1 MALCESEKKEDTMK
15 KLVALLLCLIM
26 VLSLGTTALAAD
38 GKSND
43 IVILHTDDVHCGVSD
58 GMGYAGVAAYK
69 AEMEQTHNYVALVD
83 CGDAVQG
90 GAIGTLSGGA
100 YLVDI
105 MNETGYD
112 FATFGNHEFDYKI
125 PQLTK
130 LTKQAKFKYLACNF
144 KYLGKGTSDIAYKPY
159 EIVDYGGTKVAYI
172 GIATPESFVKSTP
185 AYFQDANGNYIY
197 SFCEDDDGSALYKA
211 VQNTVDEVK
220 KAGANYVIALAHL
233 GNEGTTDRWSSKA
246 VIANTTGIDAV
257 LDGHDHIAGVQKVAN
272 KDGKQIVLTEPGTK
286 FENLGKLTIKTDG
299 TITAELISPKEFTE
313 KDAGITAYITKL
325 TDTFKEYVSKVVAKS
340 SIALPDKDENGNRL
354 VRNHETAL
362 GDLCADAFRV
372 MMDADIGIMN
382 GGGIRKPIKAGDI
395 TLDNILSV
403 FPWGNLPCKMEVTG
417 QTVLDMLEMGAI
429 NYPEESGGFLSVSG
443 LKYTIMAGVPSSI
456 ELTDK
461 GEFSK
466 VAGKYRVTNVQVLN
480 KKTNEY
486 EPLDLNKTYTLG
498 GIDYTILYCG
508 DGFTMFNDSKV
519 LKAGD
524 ASYTDAQMVVDYI
537 ENKLGGTIGEEYAK
551 PQGRISVNTDIK
563 GSDWFYEAVNYVLS
577 NGLMTGTSNT
587 TFTPNGALTR
597 GMLVTVLYRMAG
609 SPKVEG
615 KVSEKFSDCTDGSWY
630 ADAVLWAS
638 ANKVVDGY
646 EDGTFKPTKSITR
659 QEMAKVLYG
668 YDKIGGKTA
677 EGITEKL
684 TYTDLDAIA
693 DWALEAVTYCTAE
706 KYLAGSNGAFSPK
719 GTATRAMG
727 AKVLMNMTKEAA

>member
-1 MALCESEKKEDTMK
+1 MK
-15 KLVALLLCLIM
+15 KLIALLLAVCM
-26 VLSLGTTALAAD
+26 VLGLMTTVFAAD
-38 GKSND
+38 EKSND
-43 IVILHTDDVHCGVSD
+43 IVILHTDDAHCGVND
-58 GMGYAGVAAYK
+58 NLGYAGVAAYK
-69 AEMEQTHNYVALVD
+69 AEMQKTHNYVALVD
-83 CGDAVQG
+83 CGDAIQG
-90 GAIGTLSGGA
+90 ESIGTLSAGA

-105 MNETGYD
+105 MNEVGYD
-112 FATFGNHEFDYKI
+112 FATFGNHEFDYKL
-125 PQLTK
+125 PQLAK
-130 LTKQAKFKYLACNF
+130 LTKQAKYQYLACNF
-144 KYLGKGTSDIAYKPY
+144 KYIGKGTSDLNYKPY
-159 EIVDYGGTKVAYI
+159 EIVTYGDKKVAFI
-172 GIATPESFVKSTP
+172 GIVTPESFTKSTP
-185 AYFQDANGNYIY
+185 AYFQDESGNYIY
-197 SFCEDDDGSALYKA
+197 SFSEDETGTALYET
-211 VQNTVDEVK
+211 VQKTVDEVRA
-220 KAGANYVIALAHL
+220 AGADYVIAMGHL
-233 GNEGTTDRWSSKA
+233 GNEGITDRWTSKA

-498 GIDYTILYCG
+498 GLEYTILYCG

>member
-1 MALCESEKKEDTMK
+1 MK
-15 KLVALLLCLIM
+15 KLIALLLAVCM
-26 VLSLGTTALAAD
+26 VLGLMTTVFAAD
-38 GKSND
+38 EKSND
-43 IVILHTDDVHCGVSD
+43 IVILHTDDAHCGVND
-58 GMGYAGVAAYK
+58 NLGYAGVAAYK
-69 AEMEQTHNYVALVD
+69 AEMKKTHNYVALVD
-83 CGDAVQG
+83 CGDAIQG
-90 GAIGTLSGGA
+90 ESIGTLSAGA

-105 MNETGYD
+105 MNEVGYD
-112 FATFGNHEFDYKI
+112 FATFGNHEFDYKL
-125 PQLTK
+125 PQLAK
-130 LTKQAKFKYLACNF
+130 LTKQAKYQYLACNF
-144 KYLGKGTSDIAYKPY
+144 KYIGKGTSDLNYKPY
-159 EIVDYGGTKVAYI
+159 EIVTYGDKKVAFI
-172 GIATPESFVKSTP
+172 GIVTPESFTKSTP
-185 AYFQDANGNYIY
+185 AYFQDESGNYIY
-197 SFCEDDDGSALYKA
+197 SFSEDETGTALYET
-211 VQNTVDEVK
+211 VQKTVDEVRA
-220 KAGANYVIALAHL
+220 AGADYVIAMGHL
-233 GNEGTTDRWSSKA
+233 GNEGITDRWTSKA

-524 ASYTDAQMVVDYI
+524 ASYTDAQMIVDYI

-563 GSDWFYEAVNYVLS
+563 GSDWFYEAADYVLS
-577 NGLMTGTSNT
+577 NGLMTGTSDT

>member
-1 MALCESEKKEDTMK
+1 MK
-15 KLVALLLCLIM
+15 KLIALLLAVCM
-26 VLSLGTTALAAD
+26 VLGLMTTVFAAD
-38 GKSND
+38 EKSND
-43 IVILHTDDVHCGVSD
+43 IVILHTDDAHCGVND
-58 GMGYAGVAAYK
+58 NLGYAGVAAYK
-69 AEMEQTHNYVALVD
+69 AEMEKTHNYVALVD
-83 CGDAVQG
+83 CGDAIQG
-90 GAIGTLSGGA
+90 ESIGTLSAGA

-105 MNETGYD
+105 MNEVGYD
-112 FATFGNHEFDYKI
+112 FATFGNHEFDYKL
-125 PQLTK
+125 PQLAK
-130 LTKQAKFKYLACNF
+130 LTKQAKYQYLACNF
-144 KYLGKGTSDIAYKPY
+144 KYIGKGTSDLNYKPY
-159 EIVDYGGTKVAYI
+159 EIVTYGDKKVAFI
-172 GIATPESFVKSTP
+172 GIVTPESFTKSTP
-185 AYFQDANGNYIY
+185 AYFQDESGNYIY
-197 SFCEDDDGSALYKA
+197 SFSEDETGTALYET
-211 VQNTVDEVK
+211 VQKTVDEVRA
-220 KAGANYVIALAHL
+220 AGADYVIAMGHL
-233 GNEGTTDRWSSKA
+233 GNEGITDRWTSKA

-498 GIDYTILYCG
+498 GLEYTILYCG

-563 GSDWFYEAVNYVLS
+563 GSDWFYEAINYVLS

>member
-1 MALCESEKKEDTMK
+1 MK
-15 KLVALLLCLIM
+15 KLIALLLAVCM
-26 VLSLGTTALAAD
+26 VLGLMTTVFAAD
-38 GKSND
+38 EKSND
-43 IVILHTDDVHCGVSD
+43 IVILHTDDAHCGVND
-58 GMGYAGVAAYK
+58 NLGYAGVAAYK
-69 AEMEQTHNYVALVD
+69 AEMEKTHNYVALVD
-83 CGDAVQG
+83 CGDAIQG
-90 GAIGTLSGGA
+90 ESIGTLSAGA

-105 MNETGYD
+105 MNEVGYD
-112 FATFGNHEFDYKI
+112 FATFGNHEFDYKL
-125 PQLTK
+125 PQLAK
-130 LTKQAKFKYLACNF
+130 LTKQAKYQYLACNF
-144 KYLGKGTSDIAYKPY
+144 KYIGKGTSDLNYKPY
-159 EIVDYGGTKVAYI
+159 EIVTYGDKKVAFI
-172 GIATPESFVKSTP
+172 GIVTPESFTKSTP
-185 AYFQDANGNYIY
+185 AYFQDESGNYIY
-197 SFCEDDDGSALYKA
+197 SFSEDETGTALYET
-211 VQNTVDEVK
+211 VQKTVDEVRA
-220 KAGANYVIALAHL
+220 AGADYVIAMGHL
-233 GNEGTTDRWSSKA
+233 GNEGITDRWTSKA

-382 GGGIRKPIKAGDI
+382 GGAIRKPIKAGDI

-524 ASYTDAQMVVDYI
+524 ASYTDAQMIVDYI

-563 GSDWFYEAVNYVLS
+563 GSDWFYEAADYVLS
-577 NGLMTGTSNT
+577 NGLMTGTSDT

-727 AKVLMNMTKEAA
+727 AKVLRNMTKEAA

>member
-1 MALCESEKKEDTMK
+1 MK
-15 KLVALLLCLIM
+15 KLIALLLAVCM
-26 VLSLGTTALAAD
+26 VLGLMTTVFAAD
-38 GKSND
+38 EKSND
-43 IVILHTDDVHCGVSD
+43 IVILHTDDAHCGVND
-58 GMGYAGVAAYK
+58 NLGYAGVAAYK
-69 AEMEQTHNYVALVD
+69 AEMEKTHNYVALVD
-83 CGDAVQG
+83 CGDAIQG
-90 GAIGTLSGGA
+90 ESIGTLSAGA

-105 MNETGYD
+105 MNEVGYD
-112 FATFGNHEFDYKI
+112 FATFGNHEFDYKL
-125 PQLTK
+125 PQLAK
-130 LTKQAKFKYLACNF
+130 LTKQAKYQYLACNF
-144 KYLGKGTSDIAYKPY
+144 KYIGKGTSDLNYKPY
-159 EIVDYGGTKVAYI
+159 EIVTYGDKKVAFI
-172 GIATPESFVKSTP
+172 GIVTPESFTKSTP
-185 AYFQDANGNYIY
+185 AYFQDESGNYIY
-197 SFCEDDDGSALYKA
+197 SFSEDETGTALYET
-211 VQNTVDEVK
+211 VQKTVDEARA
-220 KAGANYVIALAHL
+220 AGADYVIAMGHL
-233 GNEGTTDRWSSKA
+233 GNEGITDRWTSKA

-524 ASYTDAQMVVDYI
+524 ASYTAAQMVVDYI

>member
-1 MALCESEKKEDTMK
+1 MK
-15 KLVALLLCLIM
+15 KLIALLLAVCM
-26 VLSLGTTALAAD
+26 VLGLMTTVFAAD
-38 GKSND
+38 EKSND
-43 IVILHTDDVHCGVSD
+43 IVILHTDDAHCGVND
-58 GMGYAGVAAYK
+58 NLGYAGVAAYK
-69 AEMEQTHNYVALVD
+69 AEMQKTHNYVALVD
-83 CGDAVQG
+83 CGDAIQG
-90 GAIGTLSGGA
+90 ESIGTLSAGA

-105 MNETGYD
+105 MNEVGYD
-112 FATFGNHEFDYKI
+112 FATFGNHEFDYKL
-125 PQLTK
+125 PQLAK
-130 LTKQAKFKYLACNF
+130 LTKQAKYQYLACNF
-144 KYLGKGTSDIAYKPY
+144 KYIGKGTSDLNYKPY
-159 EIVDYGGTKVAYI
+159 EIVTYGDKKVAFI
-172 GIATPESFVKSTP
+172 GIVTPESFTKSTP
-185 AYFQDANGNYIY
+185 AYFQDESGNYIY
-197 SFCEDDDGSALYKA
+197 SFSEDETGTALYET
-211 VQNTVDEVK
+211 VQKTVDEARA
-220 KAGANYVIALAHL
+220 AGADYVIAMGHL
-233 GNEGTTDRWSSKA
+233 GNEGITDRWTSKA

-577 NGLMTGTSNT
+577 NGLMTGTSDT

-727 AKVLMNMTKEAA
+727 AKVLMNMTKDAA

>member
-1 MALCESEKKEDTMK
+1 MK
-15 KLVALLLCLIM
+15 KLIALLLAVCM
-26 VLSLGTTALAAD
+26 VLGLMTTVFAAD
-38 GKSND
+38 EKSND
-43 IVILHTDDVHCGVSD
+43 IVILHTDDAHCGVND
-58 GMGYAGVAAYK
+58 NLGYAGVAAYK
-69 AEMEQTHNYVALVD
+69 AEMKKTHNYVALVD
-83 CGDAVQG
+83 CGDAIQG
-90 GAIGTLSGGA
+90 ESIGTLSAGA

-105 MNETGYD
+105 MNEVGYD
-112 FATFGNHEFDYKI
+112 FATFGNHEFDYKL
-125 PQLTK
+125 PQLAK
-130 LTKQAKFKYLACNF
+130 LTKQAKYQYLACNF
-144 KYLGKGTSDIAYKPY
+144 KYIGKGTSDLNYKPY
-159 EIVDYGGTKVAYI
+159 EIVTYGDKKVAFI
-172 GIATPESFVKSTP
+172 GIVTPESFTKSTP
-185 AYFQDANGNYIY
+185 AYFQDESGNYIY
-197 SFCEDDDGSALYKA
+197 SFSEDETGTALYET
-211 VQNTVDEVK
+211 VQKTVDEARA
-220 KAGANYVIALAHL
+220 AGADYVIAMGHL
-233 GNEGTTDRWSSKA
+233 GNEGITDRWTSKA

-313 KDAGITAYITKL
+313 KDAGITAYITML

-466 VAGKYRVTNVQVLN
+466 VAGKNSVTNFQVLN

-577 NGLMTGTSNT
+577 NGLMTGTSDT

>member
-1 MALCESEKKEDTMK
+1 MK
-15 KLVALLLCLIM
+15 KLIALLLAVCM
-26 VLSLGTTALAAD
+26 VLGLMTTVFAAD
-38 GKSND
+38 EKSND
-43 IVILHTDDVHCGVSD
+43 IVILHTDDAHCGVND
-58 GMGYAGVAAYK
+58 NLGYAGVAAYK
-69 AEMEQTHNYVALVD
+69 AEMQKTHNYVALVD
-83 CGDAVQG
+83 CGDAIQG
-90 GAIGTLSGGA
+90 ESIGTLSAGA

-105 MNETGYD
+105 MNEVGYD
-112 FATFGNHEFDYKI
+112 FAAFGNHEFDYKL
-125 PQLTK
+125 PQLAK
-130 LTKQAKFKYLACNF
+130 LTKQAKYQYLACNF
-144 KYLGKGTSDIAYKPY
+144 KYIGKGTSDLNYKPY
-159 EIVDYGGTKVAYI
+159 EIVTYGDKKVAFI
-172 GIATPESFVKSTP
+172 GIVTPESFTKSTP
-185 AYFQDANGNYIY
+185 AYFQDESGNYIY
-197 SFCEDDDGSALYKA
+197 SFSEDETGTALYET
-211 VQNTVDEVK
+211 VQKTVDEVRA
-220 KAGANYVIALAHL
+220 AGADYVIAMGHL
-233 GNEGTTDRWSSKA
+233 GNEGITDRWTSKA

-524 ASYTDAQMVVDYI
+524 ASYTDAQMIVDYI

-577 NGLMTGTSNT
+577 NGLMTGTSDT

>member
-1 MALCESEKKEDTMK
+1 MK
-15 KLVALLLCLIM
+15 KLIALLLAVCM
-26 VLSLGTTALAAD
+26 VLGLMTTVFAAD
-38 GKSND
+38 EKSND
-43 IVILHTDDVHCGVSD
+43 IVILHTDDAHCGVND
-58 GMGYAGVAAYK
+58 NLGYAGVAAYK
-69 AEMEQTHNYVALVD
+69 AEMKKTHNYVALVD
-83 CGDAVQG
+83 CGDAIQG
-90 GAIGTLSGGA
+90 ESIGTLSAGA

-105 MNETGYD
+105 MNEVGYD
-112 FATFGNHEFDYKI
+112 FATFGNHEFDYKL
-125 PQLTK
+125 PQLAK
-130 LTKQAKFKYLACNF
+130 LTKQAKYQYLACNF
-144 KYLGKGTSDIAYKPY
+144 KYIGKGTSDLNYKPY
-159 EIVDYGGTKVAYI
+159 EIVTYGDKKVAFI
-172 GIATPESFVKSTP
+172 GIVTPESFTKSTP
-185 AYFQDANGNYIY
+185 AYFQDESGNYIY
-197 SFCEDDDGSALYKA
+197 SFSEDETGTALYET
-211 VQNTVDEVK
+211 VQKTVDEVRA
-220 KAGANYVIALAHL
+220 AGADYVIAMGHL
-233 GNEGTTDRWSSKA
+233 GNEGITDRWTSKA

-524 ASYTDAQMVVDYI
+524 ASYTDAQMIVDYI

>member
-1 MALCESEKKEDTMK
+1 MK
-15 KLVALLLCLIM
+15 KLIALLLAVCM
-26 VLSLGTTALAAD
+26 VLGLMTTVFAAD
-38 GKSND
+38 EKSND
-43 IVILHTDDVHCGVSD
+43 IVILHTDDAHCGVND
-58 GMGYAGVAAYK
+58 NLGYAGVAAYK
-69 AEMEQTHNYVALVD
+69 AEMKKTHNYVALVD
-83 CGDAVQG
+83 CGDAIQG
-90 GAIGTLSGGA
+90 ESIGTLSAGA

-105 MNETGYD
+105 MNEVGYD
-112 FATFGNHEFDYKI
+112 FATFGNHEFDYKL
-125 PQLTK
+125 PQLAK
-130 LTKQAKFKYLACNF
+130 LTKQAKYQYLACNF
-144 KYLGKGTSDIAYKPY
+144 KYIGKGTSDLNYKPY
-159 EIVDYGGTKVAYI
+159 EIVTYGDKKVAFI
-172 GIATPESFVKSTP
+172 GIVTPESFTKSTP
-185 AYFQDANGNYIY
+185 AYFQDESGNYIY
-197 SFCEDDDGSALYKA
+197 SFSEDETGTALYET
-211 VQNTVDEVK
+211 VQKTVDEVRA
-220 KAGANYVIALAHL
+220 AGADYVIAMGHL
-233 GNEGTTDRWSSKA
+233 GNEGITDRWTSKA

-257 LDGHDHIAGVQKVAN
+257 LDGHDHVAGVQKVAN

-563 GSDWFYEAVNYVLS
+563 GSDWFYEAADYVLS
-577 NGLMTGTSNT
+577 NGLMTGTSDT

>member
-1 MALCESEKKEDTMK
+1 MK
-15 KLVALLLCLIM
+15 KLIALLLAVCM
-26 VLSLGTTALAAD
+26 VLGLMTTVFAAD
-38 GKSND
+38 EKSND
-43 IVILHTDDVHCGVSD
+43 IVILHTDDAHCGVND
-58 GMGYAGVAAYK
+58 NLGYAGVAAYK
-69 AEMEQTHNYVALVD
+69 AEMQKTHNYVALVD
-83 CGDAVQG
+83 CGDAIQG
-90 GAIGTLSGGA
+90 ESIGTLSAGA

-105 MNETGYD
+105 MNEVGYD
-112 FATFGNHEFDYKI
+112 FATFGNHEFDYKL
-125 PQLTK
+125 PQLAK
-130 LTKQAKFKYLACNF
+130 LTKQAKYQYLACNF
-144 KYLGKGTSDIAYKPY
+144 KYIGKGTSDLNYKPY
-159 EIVDYGGTKVAYI
+159 EIVTYGDKKVAFI
-172 GIATPESFVKSTP
+172 GIVTPESFTKSTP
-185 AYFQDANGNYIY
+185 AYFQDESGNYIY
-197 SFCEDDDGSALYKA
+197 SFSEDETGTALYET
-211 VQNTVDEVK
+211 VQKTVDEARA
-220 KAGANYVIALAHL
+220 AGADYVIAMGHL
-233 GNEGTTDRWSSKA
+233 GNEGITDRWTSKA

-537 ENKLGGTIGEEYAK
+537 ENKLGGTIGEESAK

>member
-1 MALCESEKKEDTMK
+1 MK
-15 KLVALLLCLIM
+15 KLIALLLAVCM
-26 VLSLGTTALAAD
+26 VLGLMTTVFAAD
-38 GKSND
+38 EKSND
-43 IVILHTDDVHCGVSD
+43 IVILHTDDAHCGVND
-58 GMGYAGVAAYK
+58 NLGYAGVAAYK
-69 AEMEQTHNYVALVD
+69 AEMQKTHNYVALVD
-83 CGDAVQG
+83 CGDAIQG
-90 GAIGTLSGGA
+90 ESIGTLSAGA

-105 MNETGYD
+105 MNEVGYD
-112 FATFGNHEFDYKI
+112 FATFGNHEFDYKL
-125 PQLTK
+125 PQLAK
-130 LTKQAKFKYLACNF
+130 LTKQAKYQYLACNF
-144 KYLGKGTSDIAYKPY
+144 KYIGKGTSDLNYKPY
-159 EIVDYGGTKVAYI
+159 EIVTYGDKKVAFI
-172 GIATPESFVKSTP
+172 GIVTPESFTKSTP
-185 AYFQDANGNYIY
+185 AYFQDESGNYIY
-197 SFCEDDDGSALYKA
+197 SFSEDETGTALYET
-211 VQNTVDEVK
+211 VQKTVDEVRA
-220 KAGANYVIALAHL
+220 AGADYVIAMGHL
-233 GNEGTTDRWSSKA
+233 GNEGITDRWTSKA

-340 SIALPDKDENGNRL
+340 SITLPDKDENGNRL

-577 NGLMTGTSNT
+577 NGLMTGTSDT

>member
-1 MALCESEKKEDTMK
+1 MK
-15 KLVALLLCLIM
+15 KLIALLLAVCM
-26 VLSLGTTALAAD
+26 VLGLMTTVFAAD
-38 GKSND
+38 EKSND
-43 IVILHTDDVHCGVSD
+43 IVILHTDDAHCGVND
-58 GMGYAGVAAYK
+58 NLGYAGVAAYK
-69 AEMEQTHNYVALVD
+69 AEMQKTHNYVALVD
-83 CGDAVQG
+83 CGDAIQG
-90 GAIGTLSGGA
+90 ESIGTLSAGA

-105 MNETGYD
+105 MNEVGYD
-112 FATFGNHEFDYKI
+112 FATFGNHEFDYKL
-125 PQLTK
+125 PQLAK
-130 LTKQAKFKYLACNF
+130 LTKQAKYQYLACNF
-144 KYLGKGTSDIAYKPY
+144 KYIGKGTSDLNYKPY
-159 EIVDYGGTKVAYI
+159 EIVTYGDKKVAFI
-172 GIATPESFVKSTP
+172 GIVTPESFTKSTP
-185 AYFQDANGNYIY
+185 AYFQDESGNYIY
-197 SFCEDDDGSALYKA
+197 SFSEDETGTALYET
-211 VQNTVDEVK
+211 VQKTVDEARA
-220 KAGANYVIALAHL
+220 AGADYVIAMGHL
-233 GNEGTTDRWSSKA
+233 GNEGITDRWTSKA

-577 NGLMTGTSNT
+577 NGLMTGTSDT

-693 DWALEAVTYCTAE
+693 DWALEAVTYCTGRSIW
-706 KYLAGSNGAFSPK
+706 LVP
-719 GTATRAMG
+719 TARSARRVPRP
-727 AKVLMNMTKEAA
+727 APWAPRCS

>member
-1 MALCESEKKEDTMK
+1 MK
-15 KLVALLLCLIM
+15 KLIALLLAVCM
-26 VLSLGTTALAAD
+26 VLGLMTTVFAAD
-38 GKSND
+38 EKSND
-43 IVILHTDDVHCGVSD
+43 IVILHTDDAHCGVND
-58 GMGYAGVAAYK
+58 NLGYAGVAAYK
-69 AEMEQTHNYVALVD
+69 AEMQKTHNYVALVD
-83 CGDAVQG
+83 CGDAIQG
-90 GAIGTLSGGA
+90 ESIGTLSAGA

-105 MNETGYD
+105 MNEVGYD
-112 FATFGNHEFDYKI
+112 FATFGNHEFDYKL
-125 PQLTK
+125 PQLAK
-130 LTKQAKFKYLACNF
+130 LTKQAKYQYLACNF
-144 KYLGKGTSDIAYKPY
+144 KYIGKGTSDLNYKPY
-159 EIVDYGGTKVAYI
+159 EIVTYGDKKVAFI
-172 GIATPESFVKSTP
+172 GIVTPESFTKSTP
-185 AYFQDANGNYIY
+185 AYFQDESGNYIY
-197 SFCEDDDGSALYKA
+197 SFSEDETGTALYET
-211 VQNTVDEVK
+211 VQKTVDEARA
-220 KAGANYVIALAHL
+220 AGADYVIAMGHL
-233 GNEGTTDRWSSKA
+233 GNEGITDRWTSKA

-257 LDGHDHIAGVQKVAN
+257 LDGHDHVAGVQKVAN

>member
-1 MALCESEKKEDTMK
+1 MK
-15 KLVALLLCLIM
+15 KLIALLLAVCM
-26 VLSLGTTALAAD
+26 VLGLMTTVFAAD
-38 GKSND
+38 EKSND
-43 IVILHTDDVHCGVSD
+43 IVILHTDDAHCGVND
-58 GMGYAGVAAYK
+58 NLGYAGVAAYK
-69 AEMEQTHNYVALVD
+69 AEMEKTHNYVALVD
-83 CGDAVQG
+83 CGDAIQG
-90 GAIGTLSGGA
+90 ESIGTLSAGA

-105 MNETGYD
+105 MNEVGYD
-112 FATFGNHEFDYKI
+112 FATFGNHEFDYKL
-125 PQLTK
+125 PQLAK
-130 LTKQAKFKYLACNF
+130 LTKQAKYQYLACNF
-144 KYLGKGTSDIAYKPY
+144 KYIGKGTSDLNYKPY
-159 EIVDYGGTKVAYI
+159 EIVTYGDKKVAFI
-172 GIATPESFVKSTP
+172 GIVTPESFTKSTP
-185 AYFQDANGNYIY
+185 AYFQDESGNYIY
-197 SFCEDDDGSALYKA
+197 SFSEDETGTALYET
-211 VQNTVDEVK
+211 VQKTVDEVRA
-220 KAGANYVIALAHL
+220 AGADYVIAMGHL
-233 GNEGTTDRWSSKA
+233 GNEGITDRWTSKA

-257 LDGHDHIAGVQKVAN
+257 LDGHDHVAGVQKVAN

-524 ASYTDAQMVVDYI
+524 ASYTDAQMIVDYI

-563 GSDWFYEAVNYVLS
+563 GSDWFYEAADYVLS
-577 NGLMTGTSNT
+577 NGLMTGTSDT

>member
-1 MALCESEKKEDTMK
+1 MK
-15 KLVALLLCLIM
+15 KLIALLLAVCM
-26 VLSLGTTALAAD
+26 VLGLMTTVFAAD
-38 GKSND
+38 EKSND
-43 IVILHTDDVHCGVSD
+43 IVILHTDDAHCGVND
-58 GMGYAGVAAYK
+58 NLGYAGVAAYK
-69 AEMEQTHNYVALVD
+69 AEMKKTHNYVALVD
-83 CGDAVQG
+83 CGDAIQG
-90 GAIGTLSGGA
+90 ESIGTLSAGA

-105 MNETGYD
+105 MNEVGYD
-112 FATFGNHEFDYKI
+112 FATFGNHEFDYKL
-125 PQLTK
+125 PQLAK
-130 LTKQAKFKYLACNF
+130 LTKQAKYQYLACNF
-144 KYLGKGTSDIAYKPY
+144 KYIGKGTSDLNYKPY
-159 EIVDYGGTKVAYI
+159 EIVTYGDKKVAFI
-172 GIATPESFVKSTP
+172 GIVTPESFTKSTP
-185 AYFQDANGNYIY
+185 AYFQDESGNYIY
-197 SFCEDDDGSALYKA
+197 SFSEDETGTALYET
-211 VQNTVDEVK
+211 VQKTVDEVRA
-220 KAGANYVIALAHL
+220 AGADYVIAMGHL
-233 GNEGTTDRWSSKA
+233 GNEGITDRWTSKA

-524 ASYTDAQMVVDYI
+524 ASYTDAQMIVDYI

-563 GSDWFYEAVNYVLS
+563 GSDWFYEAADYVLS
-577 NGLMTGTSNT
+577 NGLMTGTSDT

-677 EGITEKL
+677 EDITEKL

>member
-1 MALCESEKKEDTMK
+1 MK
-15 KLVALLLCLIM
+15 KLIALLLAVCM
-26 VLSLGTTALAAD
+26 VLGLMTTVFAAD
-38 GKSND
+38 EKSND
-43 IVILHTDDVHCGVSD
+43 IVILHTDDAHCGVND
-58 GMGYAGVAAYK
+58 NLGYAGVAAYK
-69 AEMEQTHNYVALVD
+69 AEMEKTHNYVALVD
-83 CGDAVQG
+83 CGDAIQG
-90 GAIGTLSGGA
+90 ESIGTLSAGA

-105 MNETGYD
+105 MNEVGYD
-112 FATFGNHEFDYKI
+112 FATFGNHEFDYKL
-125 PQLTK
+125 PQLAK
-130 LTKQAKFKYLACNF
+130 LTKQAKYQYLACNF
-144 KYLGKGTSDIAYKPY
+144 KYIGKGTSDLNYKPY
-159 EIVDYGGTKVAYI
+159 EIVTYGDKKVAFI
-172 GIATPESFVKSTP
+172 GIVTPESFTKSTP
-185 AYFQDANGNYIY
+185 AYFQDESGNYIY
-197 SFCEDDDGSALYKA
+197 SFSEDETGTALYET
-211 VQNTVDEVK
+211 VQKTVDEVRA
-220 KAGANYVIALAHL
+220 AGADYVIAMGHL
-233 GNEGTTDRWSSKA
+233 GNEGITDRWTSKA

-257 LDGHDHIAGVQKVAN
+257 LDGHDHVAGVQKVAN

-563 GSDWFYEAVNYVLS
+563 GSDWFYEAADYVLS

>member
-1 MALCESEKKEDTMK
+1 MK
-15 KLVALLLCLIM
+15 KLIALLLAVCM
-26 VLSLGTTALAAD
+26 VLGLMTTVFAAD
-38 GKSND
+38 EKSND
-43 IVILHTDDVHCGVSD
+43 IVILHTDDAHCGVND
-58 GMGYAGVAAYK
+58 NLGYAGVAAYK
-69 AEMEQTHNYVALVD
+69 AEMKKTHNYVALVD
-83 CGDAVQG
+83 CGDAIQG
-90 GAIGTLSGGA
+90 ESIGTLSAGA

-105 MNETGYD
+105 MNEVGYD
-112 FATFGNHEFDYKI
+112 FATFGNHEFDYKL
-125 PQLTK
+125 PQLAK
-130 LTKQAKFKYLACNF
+130 LTKQAKYQYLACNF
-144 KYLGKGTSDIAYKPY
+144 KYIGKGTSDLNYKPY
-159 EIVDYGGTKVAYI
+159 EIVTYGDKKVAFI
-172 GIATPESFVKSTP
+172 GIVTPESFTKSTP
-185 AYFQDANGNYIY
+185 AYFQDESGNYIY
-197 SFCEDDDGSALYKA
+197 SFSEDETGTALYET
-211 VQNTVDEVK
+211 VQKTVDEARA
-220 KAGANYVIALAHL
+220 AGADYVIAMGHL
-233 GNEGTTDRWSSKA
+233 GNKGITDRWTSKA

-313 KDAGITAYITKL
+313 KDAGITAYITML

-577 NGLMTGTSNT
+577 NGLMTGTSDT

>member
-1 MALCESEKKEDTMK
+1 MK
-15 KLVALLLCLIM
+15 KLIALLLAVCM
-26 VLSLGTTALAAD
+26 VLGLMTTVFAAD
-38 GKSND
+38 EKSND
-43 IVILHTDDVHCGVSD
+43 IVILHTDDAHCGVND
-58 GMGYAGVAAYK
+58 NLGYAGVAAYK
-69 AEMEQTHNYVALVD
+69 AEMEKTHNYVALVD
-83 CGDAVQG
+83 CGDAIQG
-90 GAIGTLSGGA
+90 ESIGTLSAGA

-105 MNETGYD
+105 MNEVGYD
-112 FATFGNHEFDYKI
+112 FAPFGNHEFDYKL
-125 PQLTK
+125 PQLAK
-130 LTKQAKFKYLACNF
+130 LTKQAKYQYLACNF
-144 KYLGKGTSDIAYKPY
+144 KYIGKGTSDLNYKPY
-159 EIVDYGGTKVAYI
+159 EIVTYGDKKVAFI
-172 GIATPESFVKSTP
+172 GIVTPESFTKSTP
-185 AYFQDANGNYIY
+185 AYFQDESGNYIY
-197 SFCEDDDGSALYKA
+197 SFSEDETGTALYET
-211 VQNTVDEVK
+211 VQKTVDEVRA
-220 KAGANYVIALAHL
+220 AGADYVIAMGHL
-233 GNEGTTDRWSSKA
+233 GNEGITDRWTSKA

-524 ASYTDAQMVVDYI
+524 ASYTDAQMIVDYI

-563 GSDWFYEAVNYVLS
+563 GSDWFYEAADYVLS
-577 NGLMTGTSNT
+577 NGLMTGTSDT

>member
-1 MALCESEKKEDTMK
+1 MK
-15 KLVALLLCLIM
+15 KLIALLLAVCMI
-26 VLSLGTTALAAD
+26 LGLMTTVFAAD
-38 GKSND
+38 EKSND
-43 IVILHTDDVHCGVSD
+43 IVILHTDDAHCGVND
-58 GMGYAGVAAYK
+58 NLGYAGVAAYK
-69 AEMEQTHNYVALVD
+69 AEMEKTHNYVALVD
-83 CGDAVQG
+83 CGDAIQG
-90 GAIGTLSGGA
+90 ESIGTLSAGA

-105 MNETGYD
+105 MNEVGYD
-112 FATFGNHEFDYKI
+112 FATFGNHEFDYKL
-125 PQLTK
+125 PQLAK
-130 LTKQAKFKYLACNF
+130 LTKQAKYQYLACNF
-144 KYLGKGTSDIAYKPY
+144 KYIGKGTSDLNYKPY
-159 EIVDYGGTKVAYI
+159 EIVTYGDKKVAFI
-172 GIATPESFVKSTP
+172 GIVTPESFTKSTP
-185 AYFQDANGNYIY
+185 AYFQDESGNYIY
-197 SFCEDDDGSALYKA
+197 SFSEDETGTALYET
-211 VQNTVDEVK
+211 VQKTVDEVRA
-220 KAGANYVIALAHL
+220 AGADYVIAMGHL
-233 GNEGTTDRWSSKA
+233 GNEGITDRWTSKA

-257 LDGHDHIAGVQKVAN
+257 LDGHDHVAGVQKVAN

-524 ASYTDAQMVVDYI
+524 ASYTDAQMIVDYI

-563 GSDWFYEAVNYVLS
+563 GSDWFYEAADYVLS
-577 NGLMTGTSNT
+577 NGLMTGTSDT

>member
-1 MALCESEKKEDTMK
+1 MK
-15 KLVALLLCLIM
+15 KLIALLLAVCM
-26 VLSLGTTALAAD
+26 VLGLMTTVFAAD
-38 GKSND
+38 EKSND
-43 IVILHTDDVHCGVSD
+43 IVILHTDDAHCGVND
-58 GMGYAGVAAYK
+58 NLGYAGVAAYK
-69 AEMEQTHNYVALVD
+69 AEMEKTHNYVALVD
-83 CGDAVQG
+83 CGDAIQG
-90 GAIGTLSGGA
+90 ESIGTLSAGA

-105 MNETGYD
+105 MNEVGYD
-112 FATFGNHEFDYKI
+112 FATFGNHEFDYKL
-125 PQLTK
+125 PQLAK
-130 LTKQAKFKYLACNF
+130 LTKQAKYQYLACNF
-144 KYLGKGTSDIAYKPY
+144 KYIGKGTSDLNYKPY
-159 EIVDYGGTKVAYI
+159 EIVTYGDKKVAFI
-172 GIATPESFVKSTP
+172 GIVTPESFTKSTP
-185 AYFQDANGNYIY
+185 AYFQDESGNYIY
-197 SFCEDDDGSALYKA
+197 SFSEDETGTALYET
-211 VQNTVDEVK
+211 VQKTVDEARA
-220 KAGANYVIALAHL
+220 AGADYVIAMGHL
-233 GNEGTTDRWSSKA
+233 GNEGITDRWTSKA

-313 KDAGITAYITKL
+313 KDAGITAYITML

-403 FPWGNLPCKMEVTG
+403 FPWGNLPCQMEVTG

-577 NGLMTGTSNT
+577 NGLMTGTSDT

>member
-1 MALCESEKKEDTMK
+1 MK
-15 KLVALLLCLIM
+15 KLIALLLAVCM
-26 VLSLGTTALAAD
+26 VLGLMTTVFAAD
-38 GKSND
+38 EKSND
-43 IVILHTDDVHCGVSD
+43 IVILHTDDAHCGVND
-58 GMGYAGVAAYK
+58 NLGYAGVAAYK
-69 AEMEQTHNYVALVD
+69 AEIEKTHNYVALVD
-83 CGDAVQG
+83 CGDAIQG
-90 GAIGTLSGGA
+90 ESIGTLSAGA

-105 MNETGYD
+105 MNEVGYD
-112 FATFGNHEFDYKI
+112 FATFGNHEFDYKL
-125 PQLTK
+125 PQLAK
-130 LTKQAKFKYLACNF
+130 LTKQAKYQYLACNF
-144 KYLGKGTSDIAYKPY
+144 KYIGKGTSDLNYKPY
-159 EIVDYGGTKVAYI
+159 EIVTYGDKKVAFI
-172 GIATPESFVKSTP
+172 GIVTPESFTKSTP
-185 AYFQDANGNYIY
+185 AYFQDESGNYIY
-197 SFCEDDDGSALYKA
+197 SFSEDETGTALYET
-211 VQNTVDEVK
+211 VQKTVDEARA
-220 KAGANYVIALAHL
+220 AGADYVIAMGHL
-233 GNEGTTDRWSSKA
+233 GNEGITDRWTSKA

-257 LDGHDHIAGVQKVAN
+257 LDGHDHVAGVQKVAN

-340 SIALPDKDENGNRL
+340 SITLPDKDENGNRL

-577 NGLMTGTSNT
+577 NGLMTGTSDT

>member
-1 MALCESEKKEDTMK
+1 MK
-15 KLVALLLCLIM
+15 KLIALLLAVCM
-26 VLSLGTTALAAD
+26 VLGLMTTVFAAD
-38 GKSND
+38 EKSND
-43 IVILHTDDVHCGVSD
+43 IVILHTDDAHCGVND
-58 GMGYAGVAAYK
+58 NLGYAGVAAYK
-69 AEMEQTHNYVALVD
+69 AEMKKTHNYVALVD
-83 CGDAVQG
+83 CGDAIQG
-90 GAIGTLSGGA
+90 ESIGTLSAGA

-105 MNETGYD
+105 MNEVGYD
-112 FATFGNHEFDYKI
+112 FATFGNHEFDYKL
-125 PQLTK
+125 PQLAK
-130 LTKQAKFKYLACNF
+130 LTKQAKYQYLACNF
-144 KYLGKGTSDIAYKPY
+144 KYIGKGTSDLNYKPY
-159 EIVDYGGTKVAYI
+159 EIVTYGDKKVAFI
-172 GIATPESFVKSTP
+172 GIVTPESFTKSTP
-185 AYFQDANGNYIY
+185 AYFQDESGNYIY
-197 SFCEDDDGSALYKA
+197 SFSEDETGTALYET
-211 VQNTVDEVK
+211 VQKTVDEARA
-220 KAGANYVIALAHL
+220 AGADYVIAMGHL
-233 GNEGTTDRWSSKA
+233 GNEGITDRWTSKA

-429 NYPEESGGFLSVSG
+429 NYPEESGAFLSVSG

-638 ANKVVDGY
+638 ENKVVDGY

>member
-1 MALCESEKKEDTMK
+1 MK
-15 KLVALLLCLIM
+15 KLIALLLAVCM
-26 VLSLGTTALAAD
+26 VLGLMTTVFAAD
-38 GKSND
+38 EKSND
-43 IVILHTDDVHCGVSD
+43 IVILHTDDAHCGVND
-58 GMGYAGVAAYK
+58 NLGYAGVAAYK
-69 AEMEQTHNYVALVD
+69 AEMEKTHNYVALVD
-83 CGDAVQG
+83 CGDAIQG
-90 GAIGTLSGGA
+90 ESIGTLSAGA

-105 MNETGYD
+105 MNEVGYD
-112 FATFGNHEFDYKI
+112 FATFGNHEFDYKL
-125 PQLTK
+125 PQLAK
-130 LTKQAKFKYLACNF
+130 LTKQAKYQYLACNF
-144 KYLGKGTSDIAYKPY
+144 KYIGKGTSDLNYKPY
-159 EIVDYGGTKVAYI
+159 EIVTYGDKKVAFI
-172 GIATPESFVKSTP
+172 GIVTPESFTKSTP
-185 AYFQDANGNYIY
+185 AYFQDESGNYIY
-197 SFCEDDDGSALYKA
+197 SFSEDETGTALYET
-211 VQNTVDEVK
+211 VQKTVDEVRA
-220 KAGANYVIALAHL
+220 AGADYIIAMGHL
-233 GNEGTTDRWSSKA
+233 GNEGITDRWTSKA

-524 ASYTDAQMVVDYI
+524 ASYTDAQMIVDYI

-577 NGLMTGTSNT
+577 NGLMTGTSDT

>member
-1 MALCESEKKEDTMK
+1 MK
-15 KLVALLLCLIM
+15 KLIALLLAVCM
-26 VLSLGTTALAAD
+26 VLGLMTTVFAAD
-38 GKSND
+38 EKSND
-43 IVILHTDDVHCGVSD
+43 IVILHTDDAHCGVND
-58 GMGYAGVAAYK
+58 NLGYAGVAAYK
-69 AEMEQTHNYVALVD
+69 AEMQKTHNYVALVD
-83 CGDAVQG
+83 CGDAIQG
-90 GAIGTLSGGA
+90 ESIGTLSAGA

-105 MNETGYD
+105 MNEVGYD
-112 FATFGNHEFDYKI
+112 FAAFGNHEFDYKL
-125 PQLTK
+125 PQLAK
-130 LTKQAKFKYLACNF
+130 LTKQAKYQYLACNF
-144 KYLGKGTSDIAYKPY
+144 KYIGKGTSDLNYKPY
-159 EIVDYGGTKVAYI
+159 EIVTYGDKKVAFI
-172 GIATPESFVKSTP
+172 GIVTPESFTKSTP
-185 AYFQDANGNYIY
+185 AYFQDESGNYIY
-197 SFCEDDDGSALYKA
+197 SFSEDETGTALYET
-211 VQNTVDEVK
+211 VQKTVDEVRA
-220 KAGANYVIALAHL
+220 AGADYVIAMGHL
-233 GNEGTTDRWSSKA
+233 GNEGITDRWTSKA

-382 GGGIRKPIKAGDI
+382 GGGIRKPIQAGDI

-524 ASYTDAQMVVDYI
+524 ASYTDAQMIVDYI

-563 GSDWFYEAVNYVLS
+563 GSDWFYEAADYVLS
-577 NGLMTGTSNT
+577 NGLMTGTSDT

>member
-1 MALCESEKKEDTMK
+1 MK
-15 KLVALLLCLIM
+15 KLIALLLAVCM
-26 VLSLGTTALAAD
+26 VLGLMTTVFAAD
-38 GKSND
+38 EKSND
-43 IVILHTDDVHCGVSD
+43 IVILHTDDAHCGVND
-58 GMGYAGVAAYK
+58 NLGYAGVAAYK
-69 AEMEQTHNYVALVD
+69 AEMEKTHNYVALVD
-83 CGDAVQG
+83 CGDAIQG
-90 GAIGTLSGGA
+90 ESIGTLSAGA

-105 MNETGYD
+105 MNEVGYD
-112 FATFGNHEFDYKI
+112 FATFGNHEFDYKL
-125 PQLTK
+125 PQLAK
-130 LTKQAKFKYLACNF
+130 LTKQAKYQYLACNF
-144 KYLGKGTSDIAYKPY
+144 KYIGKGTSDLNYKPY
-159 EIVDYGGTKVAYI
+159 EIVTYGDKKVAFI
-172 GIATPESFVKSTP
+172 GIVTPESFTKSTP
-185 AYFQDANGNYIY
+185 AYFQDESGNYIY
-197 SFCEDDDGSALYKA
+197 SFSEDETGTALYET
-211 VQNTVDEVK
+211 VQKTVDEARA
-220 KAGANYVIALAHL
+220 AGADYVIAMGHL
-233 GNEGTTDRWSSKA
+233 GNEGITDRWTSKA

-257 LDGHDHIAGVQKVAN
+257 LDGHDHVAGVQKVAN

-372 MMDADIGIMN
+372 MMDADLGIMN

-563 GSDWFYEAVNYVLS
+563 GSDWFYEAADYVLS
-577 NGLMTGTSNT
+577 NGLMTGTSDT

>member
-1 MALCESEKKEDTMK
+1 MK
-15 KLVALLLCLIM
+15 KLIALLLAVCM
-26 VLSLGTTALAAD
+26 VLGLMTTVFAAD
-38 GKSND
+38 EKSND
-43 IVILHTDDVHCGVSD
+43 IVILHTDDAHCGVND
-58 GMGYAGVAAYK
+58 NLGYAGVAAYK
-69 AEMEQTHNYVALVD
+69 AEMKKTHNYVALVD
-83 CGDAVQG
+83 CGDAIQG
-90 GAIGTLSGGA
+90 ESIGTLSAGA

-105 MNETGYD
+105 MNEVGYD
-112 FATFGNHEFDYKI
+112 FATFGNHEFDYKL
-125 PQLTK
+125 PQLAK
-130 LTKQAKFKYLACNF
+130 LTKQAKYQYLACNF
-144 KYLGKGTSDIAYKPY
+144 KYIGKGTSDLNYKPY
-159 EIVDYGGTKVAYI
+159 EIVTYGDKKVAFI
-172 GIATPESFVKSTP
+172 GIVTPESFTKSTP
-185 AYFQDANGNYIY
+185 AYFQDESGNYIY
-197 SFCEDDDGSALYKA
+197 SFSEDETGTALYET
-211 VQNTVDEVK
+211 VQKTVDEARA
-220 KAGANYVIALAHL
+220 AGADYVIAMGHL
-233 GNEGTTDRWSSKA
+233 GNEGITDRWTSKA

-257 LDGHDHIAGVQKVAN
+257 LDGHDHVAGVQKVAN

-498 GIDYTILYCG
+498 GIDSTILYCG

-563 GSDWFYEAVNYVLS
+563 GSDWFYEAADYVLS

>member
-1 MALCESEKKEDTMK
+1 MK
-15 KLVALLLCLIM
+15 KLIALLLAVCM
-26 VLSLGTTALAAD
+26 VLGLMTTVFAAD
-38 GKSND
+38 EKSND
-43 IVILHTDDVHCGVSD
+43 IVILHTDDAHCGVND
-58 GMGYAGVAAYK
+58 NLGYAGVAAYK
-69 AEMEQTHNYVALVD
+69 AEMKKTHNYVALVD
-83 CGDAVQG
+83 CGDAIQG
-90 GAIGTLSGGA
+90 ESIGTLSAGA

-105 MNETGYD
+105 MNEVGYD
-112 FATFGNHEFDYKI
+112 FATFGNHEFDYKL
-125 PQLTK
+125 PQLAK
-130 LTKQAKFKYLACNF
+130 LTKQAKYQYLACNF
-144 KYLGKGTSDIAYKPY
+144 KYIGKGTSDLNYKPY
-159 EIVDYGGTKVAYI
+159 EIVTYGDKKVAFI
-172 GIATPESFVKSTP
+172 GIVTPESFTKSTP
-185 AYFQDANGNYIY
+185 AYFQDESGNYIY
-197 SFCEDDDGSALYKA
+197 SFSEDETGTALYET
-211 VQNTVDEVK
+211 VQKTVDEVRA
-220 KAGANYVIALAHL
+220 AGADYVIAMGHL
-233 GNEGTTDRWSSKA
+233 GNEGITDRWTSKA

-563 GSDWFYEAVNYVLS
+563 GSDWFYEAADYVLS
-577 NGLMTGTSNT
+577 NGLMTGTSDT

>member
-1 MALCESEKKEDTMK
+1 MK
-15 KLVALLLCLIM
+15 KLIALLLAVCM
-26 VLSLGTTALAAD
+26 VLGLMTTVFAAD
-38 GKSND
+38 EKSND
-43 IVILHTDDVHCGVSD
+43 IVILHTDDAHCGVND
-58 GMGYAGVAAYK
+58 NLGYAGVAAYK
-69 AEMEQTHNYVALVD
+69 AEMEKTHNYVALVD
-83 CGDAVQG
+83 CGDAIQG
-90 GAIGTLSGGA
+90 ESIGTLSAGA

-105 MNETGYD
+105 MNEVGYD
-112 FATFGNHEFDYKI
+112 FATFGNHEFDYKL
-125 PQLTK
+125 PQLAK
-130 LTKQAKFKYLACNF
+130 LTKQAKYQYLACNF
-144 KYLGKGTSDIAYKPY
+144 KYIGKGTSDLNYKPY
-159 EIVDYGGTKVAYI
+159 EIATYGDKKVAFI
-172 GIATPESFVKSTP
+172 GIVTPESFTKSTP
-185 AYFQDANGNYIY
+185 AYFQDESGNYIY
-197 SFCEDDDGSALYKA
+197 SFSEDETGTALYET
-211 VQNTVDEVK
+211 VQKTVDEARA
-220 KAGANYVIALAHL
+220 AGADYVIAMGHL
-233 GNEGTTDRWSSKA
+233 GNEGITDRWTSKA

-257 LDGHDHIAGVQKVAN
+257 LDGHDHVAGVQKVAN

-524 ASYTDAQMVVDYI
+524 ASYTDAQMIVDYI

-563 GSDWFYEAVNYVLS
+563 GSDWFYEAADYVLS
-577 NGLMTGTSNT
+577 NGLMTGTSDT

>member
-1 MALCESEKKEDTMK
+1 MK
-15 KLVALLLCLIM
+15 KLIALLLAVCM
-26 VLSLGTTALAAD
+26 VLGLMTTVFAAD
-38 GKSND
+38 EKSND
-43 IVILHTDDVHCGVSD
+43 IVILHTDDAHCGVND
-58 GMGYAGVAAYK
+58 NLGYAGVAAYK
-69 AEMEQTHNYVALVD
+69 AEMKKTHNYVALVD
-83 CGDAVQG
+83 CGDAIQG
-90 GAIGTLSGGA
+90 ESIGTLSAGA

-105 MNETGYD
+105 MNEVGYD
-112 FATFGNHEFDYKI
+112 FATFGNHEFDYKL
-125 PQLTK
+125 PQLAK
-130 LTKQAKFKYLACNF
+130 LTKQAKYQYLACNF
-144 KYLGKGTSDIAYKPY
+144 KYIGKGTSDLNYKPY
-159 EIVDYGGTKVAYI
+159 EIVTYGDKKVAFI
-172 GIATPESFVKSTP
+172 GIVTPESFTKSTP
-185 AYFQDANGNYIY
+185 AYFQDESGNYIY
-197 SFCEDDDGSALYKA
+197 SFSEDETGTALYET
-211 VQNTVDEVK
+211 VQKTVDEVRA
-220 KAGANYVIALAHL
+220 AGADYVIAMGHL
-233 GNEGTTDRWSSKA
+233 GNEGITDRWTSKA

>member
-1 MALCESEKKEDTMK
+1 MK
-15 KLVALLLCLIM
+15 KLIALLLAVCM
-26 VLSLGTTALAAD
+26 VLGLMTTVFAAD
-38 GKSND
+38 EKSND
-43 IVILHTDDVHCGVSD
+43 IVILHTDDAHCGVND
-58 GMGYAGVAAYK
+58 NLGYAGVAAYK
-69 AEMEQTHNYVALVD
+69 AEMEKTHNYVALVD
-83 CGDAVQG
+83 CGDAIQG
-90 GAIGTLSGGA
+90 ESIGTLSAGA

-105 MNETGYD
+105 MNEVGYD
-112 FATFGNHEFDYKI
+112 FATFGNHEFDYKL
-125 PQLTK
+125 PQLAK
-130 LTKQAKFKYLACNF
+130 LTKQAKYQYLACNF
-144 KYLGKGTSDIAYKPY
+144 KYIGKGTSDLNYKPY
-159 EIVDYGGTKVAYI
+159 EIVTYGDKKVAFI
-172 GIATPESFVKSTP
+172 GIVTPESFTKSTP
-185 AYFQDANGNYIY
+185 AYFQDESGNYIY
-197 SFCEDDDGSALYKA
+197 SFSEDETGTALYET
-211 VQNTVDEVK
+211 VQKTVDEVRA
-220 KAGANYVIALAHL
+220 AGADYVIAMGHL
-233 GNEGTTDRWSSKA
+233 GNEGITDRWTSKA

-524 ASYTDAQMVVDYI
+524 ASYTDAQMIVDYI

-563 GSDWFYEAVNYVLS
+563 GSDWFYEAADYVLS
-577 NGLMTGTSNT
+577 NGLMTGTSDT

-693 DWALEAVTYCTAE
+693 GWALEAVTYCTAE